1 MTTTTE
7 QPQPHTPEDR
17 PLDRIAATLEI
28 MKENMVTKADIEALC
43 TDMATKADIEALCAD
58 MARMRA
64 ETAKMGARILRRQF
78 VMWIATMLMLLA
90 IFALTLANRVG
101 G

>member
-1 MTTTTE
+1 MPTTPE
-7 QPQPHTPEDR
+7 QPQTPIPEDR
-17 PLDRIAATLEI
+17 TLDRIAATLEI

-64 ETAKMGARILRRQF
+64 ETEKSQAHILRWQI
-78 VMWIATMLMLLA
+78 VMWMTTAIMLLA
-90 IFALTLANRVG
+90 IFALTLANRVAG
-101 G
+101 

>member
-1 MTTTTE
+1 MPTTTE
-7 QPQPHTPEDR
+7 QPQPPVSDDQT
-17 PLDRIAATLEI
+17 LARIAATLEI

-64 ETAKMGARILRRQF
+64 ETAKMGARILRWQF
-78 VMWIATMLMLLA
+78 VMWMSTTMMLLA
-90 IFALTLANRVG
+90 IFALTLANRVAG
-101 G
+101 